1 MLAIQ
6 KQNIPALLSYLRFH
20 IIEPD
25 SPRAK
30 ENFKF
35 IQELMFFNVE
45 KTGDNS
51 ISISLP
57 SQSLEEMG
65 NENKTENSFRSI
77 ELILSMQSA
86 LDLGEN

>member
-45 KTGDNS
+45 K
-51 ISISLP
+51 
-57 SQSLEEMG
+57 LETIQFQLAFLRKAWKKWGMRIKRKIVLG
-65 NENKTENSFRSI
+65 V
-77 ELILSMQSA
+77 LS
-86 LDLGEN
+86 